1 MLARQSNVE
10 NIPVKGPSSSGNRFV
25 YGSTSP
31 ANGAKSF
38 RILCYGDSNTA
49 GWRGDGETLTPYGQ
63 ELAETL
69 QAAGVSCEVTCC
81 GICGFTSEELVNN
94 MNSPYVKNPKGGP
107 PGEGLAHMLRD
118 AGPFDLVIIMV
129 GTNDIGRFMDT
140 KVSGGFVMRLHKAC
154 HTLGIPT
161 VNVAPTTVPYN
172 INHKEITSK
181 ARDLRKRL
189 IEIMRT
195 WANRC
200 PQVLLSLDSETL
212 VPKSVPQ
219 LWEKDEF
226 HFSIDGSRQLGKQ
239 IASQLTRVL
248 GQHGDFAQM
257 SAANSLRNQTPVASP
272 LTSPRRMQPM
282 PQGGGTPVVGVMPI
296 NNLKRSRAMVSPVG
310 MYRNCRSATNLVEAF
325 EERWA
330 TMCF

>member
-1 MLARQSNVE
+1 MLARHGDVE
-10 NIPVKGPSSSGNRFV
+10 SSISCKRFV

-31 ANGAKSF
+31 ASGAKHL

-49 GWRGDGETLTPYGQ
+49 GWRREGETLTPYGQ

-94 MNSPYVKNPKGGP
+94 INSPYVKNPRGGP

-129 GTNDIGRFMDT
+129 GTNDIGRSMDT
-140 KVSGGFVMRLHKAC
+140 KISSGFVMRLHIAC

-172 INHKEITSK
+172 INHKEITAK
-181 ARDLRKRL
+181 ARGLRKRL
-189 IEIMRT
+189 GKIMSR
-195 WANRC
+195 WANGC
-200 PQVLLSLDSETL
+200 PQVLLSLDCETL

-226 HFSIDGSRQLGKQ
+226 HFSIEGSRQLGKQ
-239 IASQLTRVL
+239 IASQLTLVL
-248 GQHGDFAQM
+248 GQHGEFAQL
-257 SAANSLRNQTPVASP
+257 SAVSSLTNQTPLPSL
-272 LTSPRRMQPM
+272 LTSQRQMQPVA
-282 PQGGGTPVVGVMPI
+282 QGPVVGIMPI
-296 NNLKRSRAMVSPVG
+296 NNLKRPRTMASPMG
-310 MYRNCRSATNLVEAF
+310 MYRNCRSTALVEAF
-325 EERWA
+325 AERWA
-330 TMCF
+330 GMCF